1 MNMEISLD
9 VNLDLLQS
17 APKQEY
23 VPYKVAVCWS
33 SSQPEVK
40 VLHLAVGVRDI
51 LSTERHKSFI
61 RWASEDSTG
70 VVESNL
76 RVR

>member
-1 MNMEISLD
+1 MNMAINLD
-9 VNLDLLQS
+9 LNLDLLQNP
-17 APKQEY
+17 PKEEY

-33 SSQPEVK
+33 SSQPDMK
-40 VLHLAVGVRDI
+40 VLCLAVGVRDI

-61 RWASEDSTG
+61 RWVSDDTPA

-76 RVR
+76 RVN

>member
-1 MNMEISLD
+1 MNMAISLD
-9 VNLDLLQS
+9 VNLDLLQN
-17 APKQEY
+17 PPTPEY

-40 VLHLAVGVRDI
+40 VLHLAVGLRDI
-51 LSTERHKSFI
+51 LNVERHKSFI
-61 RWASEDSTG
+61 RWVSDDMTG
-70 VVESNL
+70 VLESNL